1 MKKITLTIS
10 FEEEKVKALR
20 WYLEQK
26 GSKLEDE
33 LTKAVDTLFQ
43 KNVPTNV
50 RNYICKDV
58 DTPPTEEVPKSK
70 KPKPDDQQA
79 QPEVITVG

>member
-26 GSKLEDE
+26 DTKLEDE

-43 KNVPTNV
+43 KNVPANV

-58 DTPPTEEVPKSK
+58 DTSPTEEVLKSK
-70 KPKPDDQQA
+70 KPKPDDQQFP
-79 QPEVITVG
+79 QEVKSDE